1 MLDHILD
8 VAGSFD
14 LITPAWAFL
23 QDFLSGPPADFAV
36 PIHAGWTNRDIQ
48 QLLGRNGVKV
58 WGLIYRGD
66 MLMFTVCQTQ
76 AKWAYYLLSRAKVPI
91 LYAPQA
97 AMSAAPGPRR
107 GPTAGSSPLQRV
119 FDFLD
124 NLANGKF

>member
-1 MLDHILD
+1 MLDQILD

-23 QDFLSGPPADFAV
+23 QDFLSGPPADFAI
-36 PIHAGWTNRDIQ
+36 PAQAGWTSRDVQ
-48 QLLGRNGVKV
+48 RLLGRNGVKV
-58 WGLIYRGD
+58 WGLIYHGD
-66 MLMFTVCQTQ
+66 MLMFTVREAQ

-91 LYAPQA
+91 LYTPAA
-97 AMSAAPGPRR
+97 AMSAATGPQRCASPR
-107 GPTAGSSPLQRV
+107 SSPIQCV